1 MQRIRI
7 TRRERAEYLPSRR
20 EIVSACATIQR
31 QWTPAE
37 RRRRSVGSRFA
48 EAVVWSPPCIATANC
63 TARVRRM
70 VNEASA

>member
-1 MQRIRI
+1 MQRMRM
-7 TRRERAEYLPSRR
+7 RCRERCEYLPSRR
-20 EIVSACATIQR
+20 EIVAACATIQR

-37 RRRRSVGSRFA
+37 RRRRSVGARFA
-48 EAVVWSPPCIATANC
+48 ETVVWSPPCIATANC